1 MHTGDENVILL
12 GKVVADTRGGLSG
25 VSDADSGMM
34 MHAGL
39 ADDD

>member
-1 MHTGDENVILL
+1 MKTVFLIELDQVSTG
-12 GKVVADTRGGLSG
+12 TRGGLSG

-39 ADDD
+39 AED